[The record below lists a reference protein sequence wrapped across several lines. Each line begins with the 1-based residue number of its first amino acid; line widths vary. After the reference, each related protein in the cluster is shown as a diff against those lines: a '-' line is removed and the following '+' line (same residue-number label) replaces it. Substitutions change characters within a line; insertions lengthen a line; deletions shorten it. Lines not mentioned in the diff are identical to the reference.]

1 MKRALPLWPYSL
13 KSIDSKTM
21 FDQIDIMRD
30 FFNKGGPVL
39 LGVFFLSMFLW
50 ALIIERYYFLYKVY
64 PQRLETI
71 VQQWQRRRE
80 RSSWYALKIRDGLL
94 SEISIALKHN
104 LIPIQALTGI
114 LPLLGLLGTVT
125 GMIAIFEVLNVFGTG
140 NARGMAE
147 GISRA
152 LLPTTAGLVTSIIG
166 IYFSAD
172 LKKRTKK
179 SELLAKD
186 LLAHH

>member
-1 MKRALPLWPYSL
+1 
-13 KSIDSKTM
+13 M

-30 FFNKGGPVL
+30 FFSKGGPVL
-39 LGVFFLSMFLW
+39 VGVFVLSIFLW
-50 ALIIERYYFLYKVY
+50 VLIIERYYFLYKIY
-64 PQRLETI
+64 PTRLQAI
-71 VQQWQRRRE
+71 VKQWQRRRE
-80 RSSWYALKIRDGLL
+80 HSSWYALKIRDGFL

-125 GMIAIFEVLNVFGTG
+125 GMIAIFEVLNVFGNG
-140 NARGMAE
+140 NARGMAD

-172 LKKRTKK
+172 LKKRAKTK
-179 SELLAKD
+179 ELHAKD
-186 LLAHH
+186 LLAHN

>member
-1 MKRALPLWPYSL
+1 
-13 KSIDSKTM
+13 M

-30 FFNKGGPVL
+30 FFFKGGPVL
-39 LGVFFLSMFLW
+39 TGVFALSIVLW
-50 ALIIERYYFLYKVY
+50 ILILERYYFLYKVY
-64 PQRLETI
+64 PKRLETI
-71 VQQWQRRRE
+71 VKQWRRRRE
-80 RSSWYALKIRDGLL
+80 HSSWYALKIRDGFL

-125 GMIAIFEVLNVFGTG
+125 GMITIFEVLNVFGNG
-140 NARGMAE
+140 NARGMAD

-172 LKKRTKK
+172 LNKRAKTK
-179 SELLAKD
+179 ELFAKD
-186 LLAHH
+186 LLTHN

>member
-1 MKRALPLWPYSL
+1 M
-13 KSIDSKTM
+13 
-21 FDQIDIMRD
+21 
-30 FFNKGGPVL
+30 
-39 LGVFFLSMFLW
+39 
-50 ALIIERYYFLYKVY
+50 II
-64 PQRLETI
+64 
-71 VQQWQRRRE
+71 QQWQRRRE
-80 RSSWYALKIRDGLL
+80 RSSWYALKIRDGIL

-104 LIPIQALTGI
+104 LLPIQALTGI

-125 GMIAIFEVLNVFGTG
+125 GMISIFEVLNVFGTG

-172 LKKRTKK
+172 LSRRAKTN
-179 SELLAKD
+179 ELLAKD
-186 LLAHH
+186 HLTHN

>member
-1 MKRALPLWPYSL
+1 M
-13 KSIDSKTM
+13 
-21 FDQIDIMRD
+21 QN
-30 FFNKGGPVL
+30 FFAKGGPVL
-39 LGVFFLSMFLW
+39 VGVFALSLFLW
-50 ALIIERYYFLYKVY
+50 VLILERYWFIYMVY
-64 PQRLETI
+64 PKRLESI

-80 RSSWYALKIRDGLL
+80 RSSWFALKIRDGLL
-94 SEISIALKHN
+94 TELSVGLKRN
-104 LIPIQALTGI
+104 LIPIQALTGV

-125 GMIAIFEVLNVFGTG
+125 GMISIFEVLNVFGTG

-172 LKKRTKK
+172 LNKRAKTK
-179 SELLAKD
+179 ELLAKD
-186 LLAHH
+186 LLTH

>member
-1 MKRALPLWPYSL
+1 
-13 KSIDSKTM
+13 M
-21 FDQIDIMRD
+21 FDQIDIMRE
-30 FFNKGGPVL
+30 FFSQGGPVL
-39 LGVFFLSMFLW
+39 TGIFVLSLILW
-50 ALIIERYYFLYKVY
+50 ILILERYYFLYKVY
-64 PQRLETI
+64 PNRLKAI

-80 RSSWYALKIRDGLL
+80 RSSWYAMKIRDGFLC
-94 SEISIALKHN
+94 EISIALKRN
-104 LIPIQALTGI
+104 LIPIQALTGV

-125 GMIAIFEVLNVFGTG
+125 GMIAIFDVMNVFGNS

-172 LKKRTKK
+172 LNNRAKTK
-179 SELLAKD
+179 ELLAKD
-186 LLAHH
+186 LLTHN

>member
-1 MKRALPLWPYSL
+1 
-13 KSIDSKTM
+13 M

-30 FFNKGGPVL
+30 FFFKGGPVL
-39 LGVFFLSMFLW
+39 TGVFVLSVFLW
-50 ALIIERYYFLYKVY
+50 ILILERYYFLYKVY
-64 PQRLETI
+64 PKRLETI
-71 VQQWQRRRE
+71 AQQWHRRRE
-80 RSSWYALKIRDGLL
+80 HSSWYALKIRDGFL

-125 GMIAIFEVLNVFGTG
+125 GMITIFEVLNVFGNG
-140 NARGMAE
+140 NARGMAD

-172 LKKRTKK
+172 LNKRAKTK
-179 SELLAKD
+179 ELYAKD
-186 LLAHH
+186 LLTHN

>member
-1 MKRALPLWPYSL
+1 M
-13 KSIDSKTM
+13 
-21 FDQIDIMRD
+21 
-30 FFNKGGPVL
+30 
-39 LGVFFLSMFLW
+39 
-50 ALIIERYYFLYKVY
+50 
-64 PQRLETI
+64 
-71 VQQWQRRRE
+71 
-80 RSSWYALKIRDGLL
+80 

-140 NARGMAE
+140 NARGMAD

-172 LKKRTKK
+172 LNKRAKNN
-179 SELLAKD
+179 ELIAKD
-186 LLAHH
+186 LLAHN

>member
-1 MKRALPLWPYSL
+1 
-13 KSIDSKTM
+13 M
-21 FDQIDIMRD
+21 FEQIDIMRD
-30 FFNKGGPVL
+30 FFSKGGPVL
-39 LGVFFLSMFLW
+39 TGVFFLSLFLW
-50 ALIIERYYFLYKVY
+50 ILILERYYFLYKVY
-64 PQRLETI
+64 PKRLELI

-94 SEISIALKHN
+94 TEVSIALKHN

-172 LKKRTKK
+172 LNKRAKTN
-179 SELLAKD
+179 ELLAKD
-186 LLAHH
+186 LLVHN

>member
-1 MKRALPLWPYSL
+1 
-13 KSIDSKTM
+13 
-21 FDQIDIMRD
+21 MRD
-30 FFNKGGPVL
+30 FFTKGGPVFT
-39 LGVFFLSMFLW
+39 GVFVLSIVLW
-50 ALIIERYYFLYKVY
+50 ILILERYYFIYKIY
-64 PQRLETI
+64 PKRLETI

-80 RSSWYALKIRDGLL
+80 HSSWYALKIRDGFL

-125 GMIAIFEVLNVFGTG
+125 GMIAIFEVLNVFGNG
-140 NARGMAE
+140 NARGMAD

-172 LKKRTKK
+172 LNKRAKTKELHAK
-179 SELLAKD
+179 ELLT
-186 LLAHH
+186 HN

>member
-1 MKRALPLWPYSL
+1 MLE
-13 KSIDSKTM
+13 
-21 FDQIDIMRD
+21 QIDIMRD
-30 FFNKGGPVL
+30 FFSKGGPVFS
-39 LGVFFLSMFLW
+39 GVFLLSIFLW
-50 ALIIERYYFLYKVY
+50 ILIIERYYFLYKIY
-64 PQRLETI
+64 PTRLNKI
-71 VQQWQRRRE
+71 VKQWQRRRE
-80 RSSWYALKIRDGLL
+80 HSSWYALKIRDGFL

-125 GMIAIFEVLNVFGTG
+125 GMIAIFEVLNVFGNG

-172 LKKRTKK
+172 LNKRTKTN
-179 SELLAKD
+179 ELLAKE
-186 LLAHH
+186 LLTHN

>member
-1 MKRALPLWPYSL
+1 
-13 KSIDSKTM
+13 M
-21 FDQIDIMRD
+21 FDQIELFQD
-30 FFNKGGPVL
+30 FFSKGGPVL
-39 LGVFFLSMFLW
+39 TGVFVLSLLLW
-50 ALIIERYYFLYKVY
+50 MLILERYYFLYKVY
-64 PQRLETI
+64 PKRLETI

-80 RSSWYALKIRDGLL
+80 QSSWYALKIRDGLL
-94 SEISIALKHN
+94 TELSIALKHN
-104 LIPIQALTGI
+104 LIPIQTLTGI

-125 GMIAIFEVLNVFGTG
+125 GMITIFEVLNVFGTG
-140 NARGMAE
+140 NARGMAD

-172 LKKRTKK
+172 LNKRAKT

-186 LLAHH
+186 LLTHN

>member
-1 MKRALPLWPYSL
+1 
-13 KSIDSKTM
+13 M
-21 FDQIDIMRD
+21 FDQIEIMRV
-30 FFNKGGPVL
+30 FFAKGGPVL
-39 LGVFFLSMFLW
+39 IGVFFLSLILW
-50 ALIIERYYFLYKVY
+50 ILILERYYFLYKVY
-64 PQRLETI
+64 PKRLETI

-94 SEISIALKHN
+94 TEISIALKHN
-104 LIPIQALTGI
+104 LIPIKALTGI

-172 LKKRTKK
+172 LNKRAKTK
-179 SELLAKD
+179 ELLAKD

>member
-1 MKRALPLWPYSL
+1 
-13 KSIDSKTM
+13 M
-21 FDQIDIMRD
+21 FDQIEIMRD
-30 FFNKGGPVL
+30 FFAKGGPVFT
-39 LGVFFLSMFLW
+39 GVFALSIVLW
-50 ALIIERYYFLYKVY
+50 ILILERYYFIYKIY
-64 PQRLETI
+64 PKRLETI
-71 VQQWQRRRE
+71 VQQWHRRRE
-80 RSSWYALKIRDGLL
+80 HSSWYALKIRDGFL

-125 GMIAIFEVLNVFGTG
+125 GMIAIFEVLNVFGNG
-140 NARGMAE
+140 NARGMAD

-172 LKKRTKK
+172 LNKRTKTK
-179 SELLAKD
+179 ELHAKELLT
-186 LLAHH
+186 HN

>member
-1 MKRALPLWPYSL
+1 
-13 KSIDSKTM
+13 M

-30 FFNKGGPVL
+30 FFSKGGPVL
-39 LGVFFLSMFLW
+39 TGVFVLSIFLW
-50 ALIIERYYFLYKVY
+50 ILILERYYFLYKVY
-64 PQRLETI
+64 PKRLEII
-71 VQQWQRRRE
+71 VHQWQRRRE
-80 RSSWYALKIRDGLL
+80 HSSWYALKIRDGFL
-94 SEISIALKHN
+94 SELSIALKHN

-125 GMIAIFEVLNVFGTG
+125 GMIAIFEVLNVFGNG
-140 NARGMAE
+140 NARGMAD

-172 LKKRTKK
+172 LNKRAKTK
-179 SELLAKD
+179 ELYAKD
-186 LLAHH
+186 LLTHN

>member
-1 MKRALPLWPYSL
+1 MLE
-13 KSIDSKTM
+13 
-21 FDQIDIMRD
+21 QIDIMRD
-30 FFNKGGPVL
+30 FFAKGGPVL
-39 LGVFFLSMFLW
+39 TGVFVLSIFLW
-50 ALIIERYYFLYKVY
+50 ALIIERYYFLYKTY
-64 PQRLETI
+64 PGRLEGL
-71 VQQWQRRRE
+71 VQQWQRRGE
-80 RSSWYALKIRDGLL
+80 RSSWYALKIRDGIL
-94 SEISIALKHN
+94 SEISISLKHN

-125 GMIAIFEVLNVFGTG
+125 GMIAIFEVLNVFGNG

-172 LKKRTKK
+172 LNKRAIRN
-179 SELLAKD
+179 ELLAKE
-186 LLAHH
+186 LLSHH